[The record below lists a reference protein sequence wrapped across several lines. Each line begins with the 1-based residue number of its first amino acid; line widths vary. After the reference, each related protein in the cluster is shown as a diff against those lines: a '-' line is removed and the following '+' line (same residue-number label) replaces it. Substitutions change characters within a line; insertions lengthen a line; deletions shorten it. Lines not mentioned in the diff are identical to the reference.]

1 MFSKFGLSCGL
12 AISMAAAASAQPKIA
27 QCFKVYDLLK
37 MDQDHYWANWQNA
50 CPYTIDSVY
59 VMVRF
64 SDRSRGQLGNGVWAL
79 HFVTPGTHQ
88 VTRFTAPRGV
98 PDFDFVRLHK
108 ITTDSLEALLDEPG
122 DRIHKVSAEARRTG
136 DPGAWQVAKETQ
148 PQSQPETLAVALAGP
163 RLIGEARLV
172 GDSGPEV
179 SATIPMAAVG
189 ARTDSLS
196 AEEHHRRGRELI
208 QTGNYQAAI
217 EELSA
222 AIREQPD
229 WSMVYNA
236 RGFAYY
242 LEHDYRRALA
252 DLDEAIRLNPQYVNA
267 YQNRRLSRKAAG
279 DARGSRRI
287 RKRSGLCWPAA
298 AIEQGL
304 AITVF

>member
-1 MFSKFGLSCGL
+1 M
-12 AISMAAAASAQPKIA
+12 
-27 QCFKVYDLLK
+27 
-37 MDQDHYWANWQNA
+37 
-50 CPYTIDSVY
+50 
-59 VMVRF
+59 
-64 SDRSRGQLGNGVWAL
+64 WAL

-217 EELSA
+217 EEFSA

-279 DARGSRRI
+279 DARGSPGGFEKDPGSAGRPQRLNEGARLQCFNRVGRKIACLRLGDCVYLGGGGDAKGNRDSVCRAFTGRRNL
-287 RKRSGLCWPAA
+287 RGGTAA
-298 AIEQGL
+298 
-304 AITVF
+304 